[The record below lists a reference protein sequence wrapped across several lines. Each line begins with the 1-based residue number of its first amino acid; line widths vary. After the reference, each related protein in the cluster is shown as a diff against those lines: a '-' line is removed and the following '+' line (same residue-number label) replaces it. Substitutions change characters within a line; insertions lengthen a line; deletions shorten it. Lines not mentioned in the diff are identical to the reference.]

1 HPQRAAKPR
10 TGPPNARCT
19 AAGPRGLHGRRC
31 GCTLLRHRPP
41 ARDPH
46 DVHRGHR
53 PDPFAHAHRAD
64 GLPLRGSVRRAVA
77 GADAPVPGRSR
88 DRTDAMSTRVFV
100 TVGTDHHPF
109 TRLIEWVDHWADTRT
124 DLDLVV
130 QHGTAPPARHGE
142 NHELLDT
149 SDIVEQSATAD
160 LGISQVGPGRSVS
173 IRARDHLIAELEAWL
188 SASQHPALPSGAL
201 PSTTSTA
208 LAALS
213 RSVLAAPRRRFS
225 ARRLLTVVRP
235 ALAAD
240 AAL

>member
-1 HPQRAAKPR
+1 
-10 TGPPNARCT
+10 
-19 AAGPRGLHGRRC
+19 
-31 GCTLLRHRPP
+31 
-41 ARDPH
+41 
-46 DVHRGHR
+46 
-53 PDPFAHAHRAD
+53 
-64 GLPLRGSVRRAVA
+64 
-77 GADAPVPGRSR
+77 
-88 DRTDAMSTRVFV
+88 MSTRVFV

-149 SDIVEQSATAD
+149 SDIVEQYATAD
-160 LGISQVGPGRSVS
+160 LVISQVGPGTIADANRAGHRPFVVPRDPALGEVVDDHQMAFGDFMAARGRCVS
-173 IRARDHLIAELEAWL
+173 IRTRDHLIAELEAWL

-201 PSTTSTA
+201 PSTTSTT